1 MAFPRRGLRARCR
14 VVDCAPEMG
23 AVSEVVELE
32 RNVLKIRS
40 MEQLQQFRRA
50 HPLQRL
56 ATGGAE
62 WQYIACGQG
71 EQALLLLPGAMGTA
85 ESSFDRMANTED
97 RFRVVS
103 PSYPPLGTMAALS
116 DGLAAVLDAEGIER
130 THVLGHSLGAGIAH
144 AFVRRHPERVDKLVL
159 SGFGLYNVRNARL
172 ARRYVRIF
180 GLLPY
185 GFVSGY
191 YKRRMPKLLAG
202 LDEAEREFMLAYMD
216 DLLDRQLDKKALM
229 AQFHVLE
236 EMMDHPDIYH
246 LYEPVERPGRVLILQ
261 AKDDTGFQPDEQAAL
276 RATYPGAEVHFFE
289 EGGHLANLTQR
300 EEADRVIYR
309 FLDAGE
315 DDTAA

>member
-1 MAFPRRGLRARCR
+1 M
-14 VVDCAPEMG
+14 VDCAPGIG
-23 AVSEVVELE
+23 AVSEVLELE

-71 EQALLLLPGAMGTA
+71 EHALLLLPGAMGTA

-116 DGLAAVLDAEGIER
+116 DGLAAVLDAEGIVR

-159 SGFGLYNVRNARL
+159 SGFGLYSHLPLVPAGGASRSGADPPGQGAGDDGPRDPARDGEVGRTGRPRHREPGECPAGHPCDPPGPCSL
-172 ARRYVRIF
+172 MIRPDARSADTI
-180 GLLPY
+180 LP
-185 GFVSGY
+185 
-191 YKRRMPKLLAG
+191 A
-202 LDEAEREFMLAYMD
+202 
-216 DLLDRQLDKKALM
+216 
-229 AQFHVLE
+229 
-236 EMMDHPDIYH
+236 
-246 LYEPVERPGRVLILQ
+246 
-261 AKDDTGFQPDEQAAL
+261 
-276 RATYPGAEVHFFE
+276 RAC
-289 EGGHLANLTQR
+289 
-300 EEADRVIYR
+300 
-309 FLDAGE
+309 
-315 DDTAA
+315 